1 MTKKTKDQLKIN
13 NNNNNNEQITMVINL
28 NVGFS
33 RYLSNPQKGM
43 KIKSLLL
50 NRFLLIS
57 NW

>member
-13 NNNNNNEQITMVINL
+13 NNNNNEQITMVINL
-28 NVGFS
+28 NVVFS
-33 RYLSNPQKGM
+33 MPLSNPQKGM

>member
-13 NNNNNNEQITMVINL
+13 NNNNEQITIVINL

-33 RYLSNPQKGM
+33 MYLSNPQKGM

-57 NW
+57 N

>member
-13 NNNNNNEQITMVINL
+13 NNKQITIAINL

-43 KIKSLLL
+43 KIKFLLL

-57 NW
+57 N